1 MKFFKPSIVIK
12 SFLILIL
19 PAWVGAAEFHVSK
32 SWELVLAL
40 RSAAE
45 NGADDTIF
53 LNAGKYSGKFLY
65 ETNEMNSLTIKA
77 EEGLR
82 AEEVIINNDNTGSF
96 KIRMEDENNIMS
108 LFIKNITICSI
119 EISIYINGKFIVEN
133 CIFKALKQSMIGS
146 SSDLFFIN
154 NTIMNANSRWD
165 IGGVK
170 NHKFK
175 NNKVFNNCNTINI
188 VGRSVEFEKNIIVN
202 NENLS
207 FFFLNTS
214 FPIIKNNII
223 ANNAKFSFGY
233 LLGRPIVQ
241 NNTIINND
249 NFNICQNADTCLN
262 NLTYENTDE
271 YNPFIDLENNDF
283 HLKPDSPYIDAG
295 TNENIPYTATD
306 IEGNPRIANG
316 TVDLGAYEFTTNTPH
331 PADTNENWVIEYE
344 EFNAYN
350 TAWKNVNSWP
360 TIPNQIPAEYLTRA
374 GLLLKKGGRYK
385 DVSIL
390 GIPRPLCWMP
400 NN

>member
-32 SWELVLAL
+32 SWELALAL

-53 LNAGKYSGKFLY
+53 LNAGTYSGKFLY

-108 LFIKNITICSI
+108 LIIKNITICSI
-119 EISIYINGKFIVEN
+119 DISIYINGKFIVEN
-133 CIFKALKQSMIGS
+133 CIFKALKPSTIGS

-249 NFNICQNADTCLN
+249 NFNICQSADTCIN
-262 NLTYENTDE
+262 NLTYETTDE

-331 PADTNENWVIEYE
+331 PADINENWVIESE